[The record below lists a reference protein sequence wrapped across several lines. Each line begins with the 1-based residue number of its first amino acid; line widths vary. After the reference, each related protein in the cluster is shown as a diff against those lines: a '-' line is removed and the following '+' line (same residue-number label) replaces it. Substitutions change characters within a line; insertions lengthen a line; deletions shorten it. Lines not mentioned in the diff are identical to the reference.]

1 MKKYINRHGL
11 KWKRVIAVVTCLIC
25 VMGMSSGIN
34 SVYAT
39 QTDAVSGSDSVSTV
53 GTQSD
58 TTNIDANGKLGK
70 NSDVGIEVTKSITGK
85 AGDSV
90 KISFALISNNIE
102 TIKLKSVYP
111 VIDNTFPFETSG
123 DAYKIVGAGAEA
135 GKQARL
141 EAEFGMTAR
150 KDIEKGYHSVRFVG
164 EYSKVAA
171 DGTIEDYYILK
182 TINIYFS
189 DAAATTESSGSN
201 KKPTTE
207 SKTEDDGDDDD
218 DDDDRYIGGGSSGYS
233 SGDSDDDE
241 GTAPKLIITGYDA
254 DPEKIMAGE
263 TFKLTVHVQNT
274 SKKVNV
280 CNGKFM
286 IGNEAGNFLP
296 TSGSSAIFVESIPA
310 GETGDLEIELK
321 TSAELAPKNYI
332 LVVKGDFDDGKG
344 NAFTYS
350 DNLYV
355 PVYQDVKLGITDVSL
370 SPEAIAVGEEG
381 ALMFTINNQSAVG
394 IYNVTVE
401 PKDDAVTGAE
411 NYVGNIAGS
420 SSAYATLNLTG
431 VKENVETGNIN
442 VVISYEDSEGTVG
455 TIEQSVACLV
465 SNDYEG
471 SGLNGMNDY
480 DEEEW
485 EDEGDFYL
493 SWPVIAA
500 IVAAVIAVIV
510 VVIILIRR
518 KKKKAALENDEFDD
532 DLDDFD
538 SEFDQEDNELVEV
551 FKVDTGEDD
560 LQHEDF

>member
-1 MKKYINRHGL
+1 MKKFYINRGGL
-11 KWKRVIAVVTCLIC
+11 ILKRMIVVVICCTLAA
-25 VMGMSSGIN
+25 GMPAGMN
-34 SVYAT
+34 FVCAT
-39 QTDAVSGSDSVSTV
+39 QSDAGSGNDNVSTV
-53 GTQSD
+53 GTQAD
-58 TTNIDANGKLGK
+58 TANVDANGKLGK
-70 NSDVGIEVTKSITGK
+70 NSDVGIEVTKSITGT
-85 AGDSV
+85 AGKKV
-90 KISFALISNNIE
+90 EVAFALTSNNTE

-123 DAYKIVGAGAEA
+123 DAYKVVGAGSEAE
-135 GKQARL
+135 KQARL
-141 EAEFGMTAR
+141 EAKFSMTAR

-164 EYSKVAA
+164 EYSKMTA
-171 DGTIEDYYILK
+171 DGTTEDYYILK
-182 TINIYFS
+182 TINIYFT
-189 DAAATTESSGSN
+189 DAEATTGKKPNSN

-207 SKTEDDGDDDD
+207 SPDDGVDDGTDD
-218 DDDDRYIGGGSSGYS
+218 GGGGSSGYS
-233 SGDSDDDE
+233 SGGSDDDE
-241 GTAPKLIITGYDA
+241 GTAPKLIITGYDS
-254 DPEKIMAGE
+254 DPKKIMAGE
-263 TFKLTVHVQNT
+263 AFKLTVHLQNT

-321 TSAELAPKNYI
+321 TSAELAQKNYI

-355 PVYQDVKLGITDVSL
+355 PVYQDVKMGITDVSL
-370 SPEAIAVGEEG
+370 SPEAIGVGEEG
-381 ALMFTINNQSAVG
+381 SLMFTINNQSSVG
-394 IYNVTVE
+394 VYNVTVQA
-401 PKDDAVTGAE
+401 KDDAVTGE
-411 NYVGNIAGS
+411 ESYVGNIAGS

-431 VKENVETGNIN
+431 AKENGETGNIN
-442 VVISYEDSEGTVG
+442 IVISYEDSEGNVG

-471 SGLNGMNDY
+471 LGLGGLDDFG
-480 DEEEW
+480 DEDMEE
-485 EDEGDFYL
+485 DDSFYL

-500 IVAAVIAVIV
+500 IVAAVIAIIV

-518 KKKKAALENDEFDD
+518 KKKKAAALETDDFDD

-538 SEFDQEDNELVEV
+538 KEFGKGDNELIEV

-560 LQHEDF
+560 MKHEDF